1 MDKNNI
7 LTDCFLFKTIQGKN
21 EDLFTAQGKFDSD
34 TVEDD
39 YRGEN
44 RNGSHLQ
51 FYIRCDS

>member
-7 LTDCFLFKTIQGKN
+7 LTVSFLKQYKGKN
-21 EDLFTAQGKFDSD
+21 EDLFTAQGKFDFD

-51 FYIRCDS
+51 LYIRCDS